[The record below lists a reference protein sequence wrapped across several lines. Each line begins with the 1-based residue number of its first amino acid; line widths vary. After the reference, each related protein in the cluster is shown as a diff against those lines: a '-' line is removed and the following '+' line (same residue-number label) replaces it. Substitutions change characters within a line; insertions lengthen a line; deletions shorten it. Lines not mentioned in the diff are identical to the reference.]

1 MKSTRHDLAKRQFFL
16 ASVILLGSALGCGGS
31 SSNGDGDVL
40 DDGPAAPRA
49 YTEGFRR
56 ENPRAALR
64 LSHLAIVDLEPAG
77 EIDRLIYYIDQPGTL
92 MLAIDPSADQVG
104 ALSLRAP
111 SGSELL
117 HLEGGA
123 MPVRVGRGRHSLEI
137 HHAAPGDPRA
147 PRQLVFVRPR
157 ASVEG
162 PGLEATSNCTDCSF
176 DNSTIENQNF
186 DGVTLNGSTFH
197 AAVICDSSFRGAQL
211 VGCDLSGNENLNTL
225 VRNNDFGG
233 ADLSGSRFNFTVV
246 SGGTTFG
253 GPPPT
258 PPANLSNT
266 IWGGV
271 QVSNG
276 QYETSLVSGVIFDNA
291 ILTGAKFAGVLIA
304 QATFNGADL
313 SGADFTAVG
322 TTVLGQPVQ
331 TECDICDFSV
341 EPGSGTP
348 TNLSGAILAKAGAN
362 QLVLDAGI
370 SFLGA
375 NLTGAQLE
383 NGDFQNL
390 IFTQATFNQAK
401 VGGTQFNGSSFN
413 GAKFQGTDLT
423 GVLLEG
429 VDLRATDL
437 SGANL
442 SSASLVASNLD
453 YSDLRGADLSG
464 AMLGAASSDSMQ
476 PASLIGAYMPN
487 IDLSNADLR
496 NVDLS
501 GAHLYG
507 DSTMTLLD
515 GALLDGANLSDAICS
530 GAEFTGASLAGAVL
544 DGAQLVN
551 CTFDQADLSDA
562 SFDTAYLQ
570 GADFSGAANIRG
582 LRFSNAA
589 ISLLPGAWTF
599 TEQNGAPVTYQ
610 YGATILGGLATDASV
625 ICPNGDNGPC
635 VGGKLTPVMNGPFPP
650 IPHCV
655 PLPPNYNNCTAPTP
669 TGQ

>member
-1 MKSTRHDLAKRQFFL
+1 MKTTRYDLGKRWFCLVL
-16 ASVILLGSALGCGGS
+16 AMVLGLALGCGGS
-31 SSNGDGDVL
+31 SSNGDGHVL
-40 DDGPAAPRA
+40 DDGSTDPRA

-77 EIDRLIYYIDQPGTL
+77 DIDRIIYYIDQPRAL

-104 ALSLRAP
+104 ALSLRDAREL
-111 SGSELL
+111 ELL

-123 MPVRVGRGRHSLEI
+123 MPVQVGRGRHTLEI
-137 HHAAPGDPRA
+137 HHAAAGDPQA
-147 PRQLVFVRPR
+147 PRQLVFVRSGEP
-157 ASVEG
+157 AAGAV
-162 PGLEATSNCTDCSF
+162 LEATANCPGCSF
-176 DNSTIENQNF
+176 DRSMLGTQDFDGINLNGATFRAALITNST
-186 DGVTLNGSTFH
+186 
-197 AAVICDSSFRGAQL
+197 FRGAQM
-211 VGCDLSGNENLNTL
+211 VDCDLRGEVFNTL
-225 VRNNDFGG
+225 IRSSDFCG
-233 ADLSGSRFNFTVV
+233 ANLSGARFDFATV
-246 SGGTTFG
+246 SGGTMFG

-258 PPANLSNT
+258 VPANLSNT
-266 IWGGV
+266 TWSAV
-271 QVSNG
+271 QLSNG
-276 QYETSLVSGVIFDNA
+276 QYEPGLLTGVIFDNA
-291 ILTGAKFAGVLIA
+291 NLTGAEFGGVLIA
-304 QATFNGADL
+304 EASFNGANL
-313 SGADFTAVG
+313 SGADFTALG
-322 TTVLGQPVQ
+322 TTVLGQPLQ
-331 TECDICDFSV
+331 TECEMCDFSV

-348 TNLSGAILAKAGAN
+348 TNLSGAIFTKAGAN
-362 QLVLDAGI
+362 QLALNAGI

-383 NGDFQNL
+383 NGNFQNL
-390 IFTQATFNQAK
+390 IFSQASFDQAK
-401 VGGTQFNGSSFN
+401 LGGTQFNGSAFN
-413 GAKFQGTDLT
+413 GAMFRGTDLT

-429 VDLRATDL
+429 VNLRATDL
-437 SGANL
+437 SGATL
-442 SSASLVASNLD
+442 SSASLVGSNLD
-453 YSDLRGADLSG
+453 YSNLRNADLAG
-464 AMLGAASSDSMQ
+464 AMLGAASGDSMQ

-487 IDLSNADLR
+487 VDLSNADLR

-551 CTFDQADLSDA
+551 CTFDQANLSDA

-589 ISLLPGAWTF
+589 VSQMPGAWTF

-610 YGATILGGLATDASV
+610 YGATTLGGLATDASV

-635 VGGKLTPVMNGPFPP
+635 VGGKLTPVSNGPFPP

-655 PLPPNYNNCTAPTP
+655 PLPPDYNNCTAPTP
-669 TGQ
+669 P